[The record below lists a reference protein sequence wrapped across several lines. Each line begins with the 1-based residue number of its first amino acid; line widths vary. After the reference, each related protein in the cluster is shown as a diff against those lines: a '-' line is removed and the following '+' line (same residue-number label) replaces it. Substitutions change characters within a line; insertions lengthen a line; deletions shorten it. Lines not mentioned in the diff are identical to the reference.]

1 MQLQPSRSAVAAPEL
16 EVVPPARARKGR
28 PGRRL
33 PVGAIV
39 AVGQGAV
46 GILVTLALWQL
57 LRLVGVLPSTSVPAP
72 WTVFGALAFELSSGA
87 LVTPLRETVTVWSY
101 GLLVTLAIG
110 VPLGLLV
117 GLSRWADAAFTLLFD
132 VVRPV
137 PAVALVPVAIV
148 LLGLGTEMQVPL
160 IVLAAA
166 WPVVFNTSYGVR
178 NVDPALRDSGR
189 SLGLSRL
196 ALVRRVVLPAALPPI
211 LTGVR
216 LAAAIAVVLTVVTEI
231 VASATG
237 LGHYVSLTQQ
247 AGRYQD
253 SLAGV
258 VLAGL
263 FGVVVNAALV
273 LLESWVLSWHRG
285 MTRAST

>member
-1 MQLQPSRSAVAAPEL
+1 MLAP
-16 EVVPPARARKGR
+16 ARKGR
-28 PGRRL
+28 PRRRL
-33 PVGAIV
+33 PGGTVLVI
-39 AVGQGAV
+39 GQGAV
-46 GILVTLALWQL
+46 GILVTLVLWQL
-57 LRLVGVLPSTSVPAP
+57 LRVAGVLPSTSVPAP
-72 WTVFGALAFELSSGA
+72 WTVFGALATELASGA
-87 LVTPLRETVTVWSY
+87 LVTPLRETVTVFSY
-101 GLLVTLAIG
+101 GLLVTLVVA

-117 GLSRWADAAFTLLFD
+117 GLSQWTDAALGVLFD

-148 LLGLGTEMQVPL
+148 LLGLGTRMQVPL
-160 IVLAAA
+160 IVLAAM

-178 NVDPALRDSGR
+178 NVDPALLDSGR

-196 ALVRRVVLPAALPPI
+196 ALIRRVVLPAALPAI

-237 LGHYVSLTQQ
+237 LGYYVSLTQQ
-247 AGRYQD
+247 SGRYAD

-263 FGVVVNAALV
+263 FGCVVNGVLV
-273 LLESWVLSWHRG
+273 LLESRVLSWHHG
-285 MTRAST
+285 MTRART